1 MEECKSCSCVDPGT
15 CVECL
20 KGKLEQYKEALD
32 MAVKDI
38 ILLNQQFGQ
47 VILVRVD
54 DYLTKAKGG

>member
-1 MEECKSCSCVDPGT
+1 MEECKSCSC
-15 CVECL
+15 
-20 KGKLEQYKEALD
+20 EQYKEALD